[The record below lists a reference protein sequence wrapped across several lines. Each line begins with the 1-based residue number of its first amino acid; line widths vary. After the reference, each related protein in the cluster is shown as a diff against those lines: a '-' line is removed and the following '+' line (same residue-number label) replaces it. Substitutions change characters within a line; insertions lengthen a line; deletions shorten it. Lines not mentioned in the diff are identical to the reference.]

1 MHPAVSSSAATV
13 RVTSE
18 GVSARLKLPSL
29 ALFKRY
35 SPAPDFWNR
44 LFSTVFLNF
53 SVFNVPVSSMFQ
65 CLQVLQ
71 CLQCSSV
78 FSVPVS
84 SVLQCLEGRKPF
96 APSRPART
104 IRTLRKSIKWLPKL
118 RALDRL
124 HFLKEVYPA
133 PICANSLVGTF
144 PGNPGGFPGNPP

>member
-18 GVSARLKLPSL
+18 GVSARLKHPSL

-53 SVFNVPVSSMFQ
+53 SVFNVPVSSSAPMSS
-65 CLQVLQ
+65 VLQ

-84 SVLQCLEGRKPF
+84 SVFQCLQYSSVLNAENHLH
-96 APSRPART
+96 
-104 IRTLRKSIKWLPKL
+104 LRVQLELFVRSERVLSGFQNYERWI
-118 RALDRL
+118 A
-124 HFLKEVYPA
+124 F
-133 PICANSLVGTF
+133 TF
-144 PGNPGGFPGNPP
+144 